1 MGAVRKLFT
10 LGILLTLAL
19 PGVASA
25 LPAPAR
31 LGDLSFGLGPAF
43 VVDRGEALGGVTGET
58 NLLFGLFSLGVH
70 GRVAQGRGDLHA
82 AVGVEASAAGLLG
95 VGASYQREGFSI
107 DGLLAVPL
115 IFGGIEPWFVSVGY
129 RPSILLRGGSI
140 HEIAVQFK
148 WSSLLLPLRD

>member
-1 MGAVRKLFT
+1 MPEPRRRPPRERGWGRPTRGNRASIASVRRTGKGAREPRRHAPRSPASSSFPGRRSARRRASCYMGAVRKLFT

-82 AVGVEASAAGLLG
+82 AVGV
-95 VGASYQREGFSI
+95 
-107 DGLLAVPL
+107 
-115 IFGGIEPWFVSVGY
+115 
-129 RPSILLRGGSI
+129 
-140 HEIAVQFK
+140 
-148 WSSLLLPLRD
+148 